1 MLLRYQKHDQQLQ
14 LSNAPVSAQHLK
26 AARGTKGKAVTS
38 GVDWPAVGQRMNT
51 VCFPVFVIV
60 NILCFLGFCLALAV
74 HME

>member
-1 MLLRYQKHDQQLQ
+1 MPGAGAQ
-14 LSNAPVSAQHLK
+14 LSSAAVSVQRPE
-26 AARGTKGKAVTS
+26 AARGTDGNAVTN

-51 VCFPVFVIV
+51 ACFPVFVIV